1 MTIPH
6 VVPVAADPLEAAEPP
21 GAAEPRGGTRKR
33 EKRDVNGW
41 LVLDKPVGMT
51 STHAVSIVRRLF
63 AAKRAGHAGTLD
75 PLASG
80 CLPIALGE
88 ATKTVPFVMD
98 GRKTYHFTV
107 RWGEERDTD
116 DAEGRIV
123 STSATRPTPE
133 ALRALL
139 PRFTG
144 TISQV
149 PPRFSALK
157 IAGERAYDLAREG
170 EVVEMVPRPV
180 DVHRLE
186 FVAMPDTDHT
196 VFAAECGKGT
206 YVRAL
211 ARDFG
216 RALGCLGHVAA
227 LRRTAVGPFSE
238 DCAVGLDALRETLES
253 AAASAA
259 AMARPAAAL
268 LPVAAGLAALPAL
281 SVSRAD
287 AGRLARGQTVLLRG
301 RDAPLIEGWVA
312 VSTQGALVALA
323 EMEKGELRPRRIF
336 NLPR

>member
-1 MTIPH
+1 MPH
-6 VVPVAADPLEAAEPP
+6 DVSAATQT
-21 GAAEPRGGTRKR
+21 GPRPRR

-51 STHAVSIVRRLF
+51 STHAVSVIRRRF

-116 DAEGRIV
+116 DAEGRIA
-123 STSATRPTPE
+123 SASAARP
-133 ALRALL
+133 AADAIRALL

-144 TISQV
+144 TIAQV

-157 IAGERAYDLAREG
+157 VDGERAYDLAREG
-170 EVVEMVPRPV
+170 EMVELAPRPV
-180 DVHRLE
+180 EIYRLE
-186 FVAMPDTDHT
+186 LVATPDADHT

-206 YVRAL
+206 YVRSL
-211 ARDFG
+211 ARDMG

-227 LRRTAVGPFSE
+227 LRRTCVGPFTE
-238 DCAVGLDALRETLES
+238 DCAVKLDALPEAAPTE
-253 AAASAA
+253 AAAL
-259 AMARPAAAL
+259 L
-268 LPVAAGLAALPAL
+268 LPVAAGLAALPSL
-281 SVSRAD
+281 TVSQAD
-287 AGRLARGQTVLLRG
+287 AGRLARGQPVLLRG
-301 RDAPLIEGWVA
+301 RDAPLLQGWTA
-312 VSTQGALVALA
+312 IFTQGALVGLA
-323 EMEKGELRPRRIF
+323 EAEKGELLPRRIF